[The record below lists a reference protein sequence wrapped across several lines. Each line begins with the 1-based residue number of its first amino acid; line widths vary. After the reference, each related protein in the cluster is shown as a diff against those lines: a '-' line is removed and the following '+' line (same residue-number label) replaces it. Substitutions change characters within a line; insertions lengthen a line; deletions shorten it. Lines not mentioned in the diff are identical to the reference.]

1 MNIKNRMA
9 SLAVTLALFLGGTAH
24 AFHSNYSPMAPRQLT
39 YKASHA
45 DYSYGLTVLP
55 GNSIDSIEGLN
66 RNGPW
71 QTNYYVLDRYIL
83 RPVAHGYA
91 KLPQFSRTGIH
102 NFIGNVGELNNTVNN
117 LFLGNFADSG
127 ISISRF
133 AINSTIGILGL
144 FDVATPMGIE
154 RREMSFDTVQG
165 RAGADSGA
173 YLMIPAMGP
182 STERAIHGTLVDA
195 WPTYLVP
202 PLIGWTFK
210 AISVIDTRAGLIPQE
225 EMIDNAVD
233 PYAQVRT
240 AYLQYREGKVN
251 PDAAMEN
258 KKDEN
263 VEEFLEEID

>member
-1 MNIKNRMA
+1 MYKK
-9 SLAVTLALFLGGTAH
+9 LVLLALSLCLLSGESAL

-45 DYSYGLTVLP
+45 DYSYGLTILP
-55 GNSIDSIEGLN
+55 GNSIDSIEGFN
-66 RNGPW
+66 RNLPW

-91 KLPQFSRTGIH
+91 MLPQFSRTGIH

-127 ISISRF
+127 ISVSRF

-182 STERAIHGTLVDA
+182 STERALHGTVVDA
-195 WPTYLVP
+195 WPTYFVSFPISLA
-202 PLIGWTFK
+202 FN

-225 EMIDNAVD
+225 EMIDNSVD

-240 AYLQYREGKVN
+240 AYLQYHEGKVN
-251 PDAAMEN
+251 PNAAMEN

-263 VEEFLEEID
+263 VEEFLDEID

>member
-1 MNIKNRMA
+1 MYKKLL
-9 SLAVTLALFLGGTAH
+9 SLTVLAAVFCAAPAF

-55 GNSIDSIEGLN
+55 GNSIDSIEGFN
-66 RNGPW
+66 RSFPW
-71 QTNYYVLDRYIL
+71 KTNYYVLDRYIL

-91 KLPQFSRTGIH
+91 KLPQFTRTGIH

-127 ISISRF
+127 ISVSRF
-133 AINSTIGILGL
+133 AINSTIGVLGL

-165 RAGADSGA
+165 RAGVDSGA
-173 YLMIPAMGP
+173 YLMIPALGP
-182 STERAIHGTLVDA
+182 STERGLHGTVVDS

-202 PLIGWTFK
+202 PLVGFTFT
-210 AISVIDTRAGLIPQE
+210 AISAIDTRAGLIPQE
-225 EMIDNAVD
+225 EMIDKSVD

-263 VEEFLEEID
+263 VEEFLDEID